1 MLKFKKIKMKKS
13 FLIIAI
19 AFSIFA
25 CNKEKVKTEV
35 AAAKE
40 YKTAFV
46 DTSELMKEYSEAK
59 EVEAKYK
66 AKSVTMENQL
76 KSQAA
81 RLKADED
88 NFRKVAESKGQQWAQ
103 ENMQALQK
111 REQQLQGAQ
120 QQMMQELQQGS
131 GTEMDTIVKSVKKFI
146 KDYGKEKGYDYIYGT
161 GEAATVLYAQ
171 DKYDLTKEL
180 IKLLNDKY
188 AAKKK

>member
-1 MLKFKKIKMKKS
+1 MKKS
-13 FLIIAI
+13 FLIVAI
-19 AFSIFA
+19 AFTIFA
-25 CNKEKVKTEV
+25 CNKEKSKTDV
-35 AAAKE
+35 VPAKE
-40 YKTAFV
+40 FKTAFV
-46 DTSELMKEYSEAK
+46 DTSILMKEYSEAK

-81 RLKADED
+81 RLKSDEE

-131 GTEMDTIVKSVKKFI
+131 GVEMDTIVKSVKKFI

-180 IKLLNDKY
+180 TKLLNDKY
-188 AAKKK
+188 SAKKK